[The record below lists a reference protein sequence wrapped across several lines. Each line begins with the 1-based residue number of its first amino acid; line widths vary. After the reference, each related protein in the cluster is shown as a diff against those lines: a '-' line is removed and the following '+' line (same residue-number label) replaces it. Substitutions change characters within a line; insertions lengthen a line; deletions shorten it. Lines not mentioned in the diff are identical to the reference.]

1 MVSLGGAGGGGGG
14 RLLDMMFMVME
25 HNGVISRVSWI
36 LFMGLHTAQ
45 PITFQSGNCSCNK
58 NRKMMKKKGS
68 LE

>member
-14 RLLDMMFMVME
+14 RLLDVMFMVME
-25 HNGVISRVSWI
+25 YGVSWI

-45 PITFQSGNCSCNK
+45 PLTFQSGNCSCNK
-58 NRKMMKKKGS
+58 IRKMMKKKGS